1 VRNENEEAKGTEM
14 AIRCAKGDQG
24 LGKWESAATMVRLV
38 KELVQ
43 KLEDGEELT
52 SGDQD
57 QVNDILYPFI
67 ASLPKKVQEDLRQG

>member
-1 VRNENEEAKGTEM
+1 VRNKNEEAKETEM

-57 QVNDILYPFI
+57 QVNNILCPFI
-67 ASLPKKVQEDLRQG
+67 ASLPKKVQEDLKQG